1 MTTPHPNL
9 DDSVQ
14 ELRHRSALKHLAL
27 SDSGFVFDPASGQS
41 FSVNPTGLAVL
52 RQLQQPTPADDVVTQ
67 LAGEYGIG
75 LTQARLAV
83 EHFIQQLRR
92 YL

>member
-1 MTTPHPNL
+1 MTQPQPNL
-9 DDSVQ
+9 DDSVA
-14 ELRHRSALKHLAL
+14 ELQRTSALKHLAL

-52 RQLQQPTPADDVVTQ
+52 RHLQQATSADDIVTQ
-67 LAGEYGIG
+67 LAGEYGIA

-83 EHFIQQLRR
+83 EHFVQQLRR